1 MTINNNLIMFICTE
15 HSCYIHFAWVQN
27 LVLKAHLKNYM
38 YKNEYQA
45 SQKQKNNHKNN
56 SMNLALQVCLSFI
69 DHNSFLHKE
78 VQQELVRKWFFF
90 QVCKQQNNHLKW
102 QHSMEVK
109 KRVIKINHIEQ
120 RHHIQQCMT
129 QEIVF

>member
-1 MTINNNLIMFICTE
+1 
-15 HSCYIHFAWVQN
+15 
-27 LVLKAHLKNYM
+27 M

-78 VQQELVRKWFFF
+78 VQQELVRK
-90 QVCKQQNNHLKW
+90 
-102 QHSMEVK
+102 
-109 KRVIKINHIEQ
+109 
-120 RHHIQQCMT
+120 
-129 QEIVF
+129 